1 MLALI
6 FSLIL
11 VISALAL
18 GYSLRRLCISG
29 RIHLPIEIAILRITL
44 QKFALLCFMP
54 IALVGAFWIV
64 SFNDIRVAWLP
75 IVGLAALLSG
85 GCIAFVFAK
94 LFGMGREQTGVMFTS
109 GLITN
114 LGALGS
120 LFSFMFLG
128 EAGFALVALY
138 KMLEELCYYMIGFP
152 VARYF
157 GHGGIDERITPKQR
171 LTGVFKDPFVIVVF
185 TSVTIGFALN
195 IAGVSRPDLIETLIA
210 VIVPAGTFLMIFSI
224 GLGMRFSSVGKFL
237 KPCMAICATK
247 FVFVPLI
254 ACTLAYLLNLHE
266 NADGLPFMVVVICS
280 TMPLGFNALVAA
292 SIFKLDLELANS
304 LWLISTGLLL
314 LVIPWL
320 YFALQYLQLVL
331 S

>member
-6 FSLIL
+6 FSLTL

-18 GYSLRRLCISG
+18 GYSLRRLCVAG
-29 RIHLPIEIAILRITL
+29 RVHLPIEIADLRKIM

-64 SFNDIRVAWLP
+64 SFDDIRVAWLP
-75 IVGLAALLSG
+75 IVGFAALLSG
-85 GCIAFVFAK
+85 GCIAFVFSK

-157 GHGGIDERITPKQR
+157 GHGGIDQQITPIQR

-185 TSVTIGFALN
+185 TSVITGLALN
-195 IAGVSRPDLIETLIA
+195 FTGVSRPDLIETLIA
-210 VIVPAGTFLMIFSI
+210 ISVPVGTFLMIFSI
-224 GLGMRFSSVGKFL
+224 GLGMRFSSVGKYL
-237 KPCMAICATK
+237 KPCMAISATK

-254 ACTLAYLLNLHE
+254 ACTLAYLFNLHE
-266 NADGLPFMVVVICS
+266 TANGLPFMVVIICS
-280 TMPLGFNALVAA
+280 TMPVGFNALVAA
-292 SIFKLDLELANS
+292 SIFNLDLEMANS
-304 LWLISTGLLL
+304 LWLVSTGLLL

-320 YFALQYLQLVL
+320 YFELQYLN
-331 S
+331 